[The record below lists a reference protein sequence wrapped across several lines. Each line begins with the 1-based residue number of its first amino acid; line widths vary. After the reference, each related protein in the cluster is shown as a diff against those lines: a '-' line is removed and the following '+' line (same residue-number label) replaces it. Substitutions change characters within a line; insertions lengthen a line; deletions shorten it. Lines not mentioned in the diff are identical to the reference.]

1 MAVRRQ
7 TKRALRF
14 RDLMPYRIAEALL
27 VSSPYDAFILEQ
39 DGGLTEQVFLQFTAL
54 SLTAPPRFTHA
65 PTAEAAFDLLERR
78 RFDLVITMTGLLDA
92 EVNAFGRRVKEQR
105 PGLPV
110 VLLALDRK
118 QLHDLRDDLDP
129 QAIDGAFLWSG
140 DANILLAII
149 KSVED
154 RENVEH
160 DVERGNVRVI
170 IVVEDS
176 PTYYSSFLAILYL
189 ELMKQAQA
197 LHAEGVND
205 ILRQL
210 YMKSRPKILHAT
222 TYEQGVR
229 LLERY
234 HANVMA
240 IISDLGFPRRGTN
253 GTSPRRGASPRNG
266 EVDDTAGL
274 DFARR
279 ARRLDPV
286 MPVLL
291 QSAAGNHSAEAAEI
305 GAVFVDKSS
314 PDLLARIRAFLR
326 DSLGFGDFI
335 FRDGQGREIDR
346 ARGMRELEAKIATAP
361 VESIYYHAARDH
373 FSIWLQA
380 RSEFRLAEIV
390 RPQKV
395 SDFTSVESARNYLIE
410 ALRETHEDDLRQV
423 VSDFSW
429 RDFDQDPFSR
439 LGRGSLG
446 GKARGM
452 AFMNTLLA
460 EIDADE
466 FGGLPVEL
474 PKTVVITTDYF
485 DHFVESGDLR
495 DFAYTC
501 DDDEEIRRRFLSAR
515 LSEPLIYD
523 LDFIVQHLEGPLA
536 VRSSSLLEDSMSQPL
551 AGIYTT
557 LMLPNN
563 APDLETRLRE
573 AADAIKL
580 VYASTFQ
587 GNAKSFLESTGNRVE
602 EEKMAVIIQELVGRR
617 HGDRFYPC
625 FSGVAQSYNFYPVAP
640 QKAEDGLVNLA
651 LGLGRLVVDG
661 GQALMVSPRH
671 PHVLPQFYRTKT
683 LLDHSQRGF
692 YALDLTAAGEG
703 TELFDNVRFLGLDAA
718 ERDGTLQ
725 LVGSVFNADD
735 ERISDDLS
743 LPGPRIVTFN
753 NILKHR
759 AIPLTEAI
767 LKLLEIGRE
776 GLGCPVELEFALDMG
791 DWGRKP
797 EGGTERAVPT
807 FYLLQIRP
815 FAGRAGSARSGVR
828 EPARIRFHRGDQL
841 CASRRSLGN
850 GVEEDLADVVY
861 VRPERWD
868 AARNKA
874 IAAEVGELN
883 QHLSAEGRR
892 YVLIGPGRWGSG
904 DEWLGIPVQ
913 WSQISNVKVIV
924 EASPTSYA
932 VEPSQGA
939 HFFQNMTSL
948 EIGYLT
954 LPPGAASGGAG
965 DHLDWDWLGAHPAA
979 RETEHLR
986 HVHLDSPLTVVID
999 GQRGHGVIAKPGAQR
1014 L

>member
-14 RDLMPYRIAEALL
+14 RDLMPYRVAEVLL

-65 PTAEAAFDLLERR
+65 STAEAAFELLERR
-78 RFDLVITMTGLLDA
+78 CFDLVITMTGLLDS
-92 EVNAFGRRVKEQR
+92 EVNTFGRRAKELH
-105 PGLPV
+105 PSLPV

-118 QLHDLRDDLDP
+118 QLHDLRDDLDV
-129 QAIDGAFLWSG
+129 QAIDGTFLWSG
-140 DANILLAII
+140 DAKILLAII
-149 KSVED
+149 KYVED
-154 RENVEH
+154 RENVDHDIEH
-160 DVERGNVRVI
+160 GNVRVI
-170 IVVEDS
+170 IVIEDS
-176 PTYYSSFLAILYL
+176 PAYYSSFLALLYL
-189 ELMKQAQA
+189 ELRKQAQA
-197 LHAEGVND
+197 LYSEGVNE

-222 TYEQGVR
+222 TYQQGAE
-229 LLERY
+229 LLGRY
-234 HANVMA
+234 RANVMA
-240 IISDLGFPRRGTN
+240 IISDLAFPRQAG
-253 GTSPRRGASPRNG
+253 G
-266 EVDDTAGL
+266 EVDPAAGL

-291 QSAAGNHSAEAAEI
+291 QSAASGSSAEASEI
-305 GAVFVDKSS
+305 GAVLVDKRS
-314 PDLLARIRAFLR
+314 PDLLARIRDFLR

-346 ARGMRELEAKIATAP
+346 ARDLRELEAKIASAP
-361 VESIYYHAARDH
+361 VQSIYYHAARDH

-380 RSEFRLAEIV
+380 RSEFRLAEVV

-410 ALRETHEDDLRQV
+410 ALREARKDELRQV

-439 LGRGSLG
+439 LGSGSLG

-460 EIDADE
+460 EIDAGE
-466 FGGLPVEL
+466 LGGLTVKL
-474 PKTVVITTDYF
+474 PKTVVVTTDYF
-485 DHFVESGDLR
+485 DHFMDSNGLR

-501 DDDEEIRRRFLSAR
+501 DDDAKIRQRFLVSR

-536 VRSSSLLEDSMSQPL
+536 VRSSSLLEDSMDQPL
-551 AGIYTT
+551 AGIYAT

-563 APDLETRLRE
+563 APDLERRLSE
-573 AADAIKL
+573 AADALKL
-580 VYASTFQ
+580 VYASTFSN
-587 GNAKSFLESTGNRVE
+587 NAKSFLESTGNRVE
-602 EEKMAVIIQELVGRR
+602 EEKMAVIIQQLVGRG
-617 HGDRFYPC
+617 HGERFYPC
-625 FSGVAQSYNFYPVAP
+625 VSGVAQSYNFYPIAP
-640 QKAEDGLVNLA
+640 QKAEDGLVHLA

-671 PHVLPQFYRTKT
+671 PQVLPQFYRTKA

-692 YALDLTAAGEG
+692 YALDLTVPSEG
-703 TELFDNVRFLGLDAA
+703 TALFDNVRYLGLDVA
-718 ERDGTLQ
+718 ERDGTLR
-725 LVGSVFNADD
+725 LVGSVFDADNQ
-735 ERISDDLS
+735 RISDDLS
-743 LPGPRIVTFN
+743 QPGPRVVTFN

-759 AIPLTEAI
+759 AIPLTEAT

-791 DWGRKP
+791 DWGRP
-797 EGGTERAVPT
+797 REPGVERVGPT

-815 FAGRAGSARSGVR
+815 FAGRGWARD
-828 EPARIRFHRGDQL
+828 PARLRFNREDQL
-841 CASRRSLGN
+841 CASRRSLGH
-850 GVEEDLADVVY
+850 GVQDELADVVY

-868 AARNKA
+868 ASRNKV
-874 IAAEVGELN
+874 IAAEIGEIN
-883 QHLSAEGRR
+883 KALSALGRS

-913 WSQISNVKVIV
+913 WGQISNVRTLV
-924 EASPTSYA
+924 EASPAGYA

-948 EIGYLT
+948 QIGYLT
-954 LPPGAASGGAG
+954 LPPGVSGDGEG
-965 DHLDWDWLGAHPAA
+965 DHLDWDWLDARPAA

-986 HVHLDSPLTVVID
+986 HVRLESPLTVVLD
-999 GQRGHGVIAKPGAQR
+999 GQRGRGVIAKPDAES